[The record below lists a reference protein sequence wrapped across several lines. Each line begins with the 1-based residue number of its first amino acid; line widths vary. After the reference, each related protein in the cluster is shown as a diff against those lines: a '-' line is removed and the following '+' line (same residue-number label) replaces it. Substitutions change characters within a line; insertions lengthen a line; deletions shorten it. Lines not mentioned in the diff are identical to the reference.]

1 VVTALSVDQLEGGN
15 VIGITPPQLE
25 ERIGSRLEAA
35 RFVVL
40 KPGTAVPAETKGWTV
55 KVAVGLEEP
64 DAETGQGARV
74 SVVMHLRQY
83 GALEG
88 FEVRSVVPS
97 RQVANDVEGVQAA
110 AREALD
116 AALSRVVREAKAT
129 IELEPAKDD
138 ALVAHLKDGDE
149 ATRDAAVRL
158 LVGRRNLAALPPL
171 LEHLKD
177 PDLDVVRRAVGRL
190 VELRA
195 PEAVNPMIEATRRQ
209 GPVVEREIVFAVG
222 AIGGEDA
229 EAYLDL
235 VATGHDDPVVRASAE
250 AALGELRA
258 RRGRQGASK

>member
-1 VVTALSVDQLEGGN
+1 
-15 VIGITPPQLE
+15 
-25 ERIGSRLEAA
+25 
-35 RFVVL
+35 
-40 KPGTAVPAETKGWTV
+40 
-55 KVAVGLEEP
+55 
-64 DAETGQGARV
+64 
-74 SVVMHLRQY
+74 
-83 GALEG
+83 
-88 FEVRSVVPS
+88 
-97 RQVANDVEGVQAA
+97 
-110 AREALD
+110 
-116 AALSRVVREAKAT
+116 VVREAKAT